1 MARRSGGQSRRC
13 AVLCVITLP
22 AVEFVAHTGS
32 TNADLLARL
41 KAGESLPEGF
51 WLVADRQSTGKG
63 RMGRPW
69 ADGAGNFMGSTCVH
83 IAQGDPPP
91 ATLAFVA
98 GIAVHEAVASS
109 IGKGNDLWLKWP
121 NDLMLKGAK
130 LAGILLEAQG
140 STVIAGIGVNLVCA
154 PVIDG
159 RATTALATVGEA
171 PERDAFADR
180 LAGAFASGL
189 AHWRKYGKAAVLTRW
204 LQLAHPEGT
213 AMRVHEPGGAVV
225 QGKFNGLDADGA
237 LKLHLADG
245 SVRLVHA
252 GDVSV

>member
-1 MARRSGGQSRRC
+1 
-13 AVLCVITLP
+13 
-22 AVEFVAHTGS
+22 
-32 TNADLLARL
+32 
-41 KAGESLPEGF
+41 
-51 WLVADRQSTGKG
+51 
-63 RMGRPW
+63 MGRPW
-69 ADGAGNFMGSTCVH
+69 ADGVGNFMGSTCVH

-98 GIAVHEAVASS
+98 GIAVHEAVATFVDQTD
-109 IGKGNDLWLKWP
+109 DLRLKWP
-121 NDLMLKGAK
+121 NDLLLNGGK

-140 STVIAGIGVNLVCA
+140 STVVAGIGVNLISA
-154 PVIDG
+154 PVVEG
-159 RATTALATVGEA
+159 RVTIALAQAGEA
-171 PERDAFADR
+171 PKRDAFAIR
-180 LAGAFASGL
+180 LAASFASGL

-213 AMRVHEPGGAVV
+213 AMRVHEPGGAVL

-245 SVRLVHA
+245 TIRLVHA